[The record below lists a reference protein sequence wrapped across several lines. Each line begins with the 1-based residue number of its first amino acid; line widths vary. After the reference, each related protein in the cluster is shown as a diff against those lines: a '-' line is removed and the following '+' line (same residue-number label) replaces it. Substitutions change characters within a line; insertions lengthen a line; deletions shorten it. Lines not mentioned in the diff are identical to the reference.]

1 MVDGFVQPVGE
12 GLADQLVGHQVGHG
26 GVQWDQR
33 LAEVGDVA
41 VVHFFHQAV
50 RQVGLI
56 EQGVEAV
63 VAGEQRRRGE
73 EELLGDLQHRL
84 DPFLDAGFAGH
95 AVGGVEQVRYLFDV
109 GVDEAGEY
117 VFRVLALRLD
127 GAMQA
132 GQAAGYQISQV
143 TVAGFAEVRLLD
155 EFTEGSGVHG
165 FSHTTGMVKKRRNIA
180 GGARRLRRDCHN
192 RFVVMRG

>member
-1 MVDGFVQPVGE
+1 MGF
-12 GLADQLVGHQVGHG
+12 
-26 GVQWDQR
+26 
-33 LAEVGDVA
+33 
-41 VVHFFHQAV
+41 
-50 RQVGLI
+50 
-56 EQGVEAV
+56 
-63 VAGEQRRRGE
+63 
-73 EELLGDLQHRL
+73 LLLS
-84 DPFLDAGFAGH
+84 
-95 AVGGVEQVRYLFDV
+95 RYLFDV

-127 GAMQA
+127 GAMQV

-165 FSHTTGMVKKRRNIA
+165 VSHTTGMVKKRRNIA